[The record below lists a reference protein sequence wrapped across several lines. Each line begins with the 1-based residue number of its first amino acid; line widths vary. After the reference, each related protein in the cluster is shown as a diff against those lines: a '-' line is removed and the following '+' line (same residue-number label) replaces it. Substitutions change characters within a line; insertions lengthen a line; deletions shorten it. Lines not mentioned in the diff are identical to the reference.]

1 MYWKVVVLAVLLL
14 SMIFI
19 GSCVEHQ
26 EYQSASKQRNQ
37 ADASGVDQQVTE
49 LAAKFERL
57 QGEIRALEDTAK
69 NVKTRNDSLVQL
81 YEASE
86 AENAKLKAQLA
97 EAREGIQYLLRKV
110 DKTVSFYS
118 WELDK
123 CQSQL
128 SLTENNLAIT
138 EQECTILQDERD
150 GLQQQL
156 DQLKPWAAKWRH
168 DATQRNV
175 LEKLFGADKAP
186 VPEIEEPQLE

>member
-1 MYWKVVVLAVLLL
+1 MYQRMALIVSLLL
-14 SMIFI
+14 LVLI
-19 GSCVEHQ
+19 GGCVERQ
-26 EYQSASKQRNQ
+26 EYQSDSKQRNQ
-37 ADASGVDQQVTE
+37 ADASSVDQQVTE
-49 LAAKFERL
+49 LAAKLERL

-69 NVKTRNDSLVQL
+69 NAKTRNDSLVQL

-110 DKTVSFYS
+110 DETVSFYS

-138 EQECTILQDERD
+138 EQECTILQGEND
-150 GLQQQL
+150 GLQTENTH
-156 DQLKPWAAKWRH
+156 LKLWGVKWKH
-168 DATQRNV
+168 DATERNF
-175 LEKLFGADKAP
+175 LEKLLGADKAP